1 VPVTEVGPPGFA
13 VQAENSNHRKLRRV
27 KSRGGERCGEMPA
40 VSGVTVRNKWFWLK
54 FREAGRVV
62 LVRPSGCVF
71 SARRGRAS
79 GVLVPGTVT
88 VYPAYRTNRVSILD
102 AIDQPSASRNLS
114 QNHLPCKSHPRA
126 ETMWCNIP
134 RTPTEGFGR

>member
-1 VPVTEVGPPGFA
+1 LRDSTSLLASSGWAGSPADSGLLGEPVEHLSAAGVAQCTA
-13 VQAENSNHRKLRRV
+13 VNCQIS
-27 KSRGGERCGEMPA
+27 
-40 VSGVTVRNKWFWLK
+40 WFWLK

-102 AIDQPSASRNLS
+102 AIDQPSVSRNLS
-114 QNHLPCKSHPRA
+114 QNQL
-126 ETMWCNIP
+126 
-134 RTPTEGFGR
+134 